1 MSEIDLS
8 ICIVSYQARDYLAG
22 CLRSLPGGAPARS
35 LEVVVVDN
43 GSIDGTAE
51 MVRAEFPDVRLIAN
65 ARNEGFTQPMNQA
78 LQAATG
84 RFLVQLNPDTLVPPE
99 ALERLVAFCEGRPEA
114 GICGPKVVN
123 PDGTLQAP
131 CRRGEPRPWAVIS
144 YFLKLHR
151 LFPRSR
157 FFGGYLLNYLDEDRV
172 HAVDGVSGSCM
183 LIRRQVIDRIG
194 YLDEQFYAYQEDADY
209 CRRAREAGW
218 KVYYTPSAEII
229 HYGGEGGSRVHPV
242 RSIVAWHRS
251 YWLYYRKHLAGDYFP
266 LFNVLYYGLMG
277 FKLGTALLM
286 NLLRRGRFARGRNP
300 GARPQTSP
308 ERSNP

>member
-1 MSEIDLS
+1 VSEIDLS

-22 CLRSLPGGAPARS
+22 CLRSLPGGAPART

-43 GSIDGTAE
+43 GSTDGTAE
-51 MVRAEFPDVRLIAN
+51 MVRAEFPDVRLIVN
-65 ARNEGFTQPMNQA
+65 AGNEGFTRPMNQA
-78 LQAATG
+78 LRAATG
-84 RFLVQLNPDTLVPPE
+84 QFLVQLNPDTLVPPK
-99 ALERLVAFCEGRPEA
+99 ALERLIAFCEGRPKA

-157 FFGGYLLNYLDEDRV
+157 FFGGYLLNHLDEDQV

-183 LIRRQVIDRIG
+183 LILREVVDRIG

-209 CRRAREAGW
+209 CRRAREEGW
-218 KVYYTPSAEII
+218 KVYYTPSSEII

-266 LFNVLYYGLMG
+266 LFNGLYYGLMG
-277 FKLGTALLM
+277 LKLGTALLL

-300 GARPQTSP
+300 GDRPQASP
-308 ERSNP
+308 ERPNP